1 MNKLLSLL
9 LLLLLSPIFIII
21 SFIIF
26 LDDGFPI
33 LFKQTRIGKNNN
45 KFSIYKFRTMKNGT
59 PDIPT
64 HLVNDTSNIYTN
76 TGILLRKFSF
86 DELPQLINIFKG
98 EMVFIGPRPAL
109 HNQEDLIRLRKNLNI
124 HFLKPGVTG
133 WAQVNGRDHLSIK
146 KKVEMDFYYKNNKS
160 LLLNCK
166 ILIFTMKKLFI
177 SNDVKV

>member
-1 MNKLLSLL
+1 
-9 LLLLLSPIFIII
+9 
-21 SFIIF
+21 
-26 LDDGFPI
+26 
-33 LFKQTRIGKNNN
+33 
-45 KFSIYKFRTMKNGT
+45 
-59 PDIPT
+59 
-64 HLVNDTSNIYTN
+64 
-76 TGILLRKFSF
+76 
-86 DELPQLINIFKG
+86 
-98 EMVFIGPRPAL
+98 MVFIGPRPAL